1 MSKNDKMSEKAK
13 SLAHV
18 IRRKLYRQRYRD
30 VTEISPLFTRQ
41 HSRASAF
48 DYKACKAQPEQQPQ
62 QEKFEKIELSEA
74 QMRLDDDENDP
85 PDLDDSAAINP
96 WKNFHSKRPIINWLR
111 LPIDLLASCTIP
123 SPRHKDLYIL
133 TFIICV
139 IWIGICSYLIVYVT
153 TDVGM

>member
-13 SLAHV
+13 CLAHS
-18 IRRKLYRQRYRD
+18 IRRKFYRQRYRD

-41 HSRASAF
+41 QQRAKASAF
-48 DYKACKAQPEQQPQ
+48 DYKACESPAQQPS
-62 QEKFEKIELSEA
+62 KFVKIELSEP
-74 QMRLDDDENDP
+74 QLDDEEEASDSLDF
-85 PDLDDSAAINP
+85 DDSAAINP
-96 WKNFHSKRPIINWLR
+96 WKNFHSKRAIYWLR
-111 LPIDLLASCTIP
+111 WPIDLLAYSTMP
-123 SPRHKDLYIL
+123 DPRRHKELFML